1 MFLLKMIHE
10 DINIIKNAK
19 TQPKKTICETL
30 NFGSTK
36 LTKQKKKKI
45 IEIQ

>member
-1 MFLLKMIHE
+1 MIHE

-36 LTKQKKKKI
+36 LTKQKKKKKK